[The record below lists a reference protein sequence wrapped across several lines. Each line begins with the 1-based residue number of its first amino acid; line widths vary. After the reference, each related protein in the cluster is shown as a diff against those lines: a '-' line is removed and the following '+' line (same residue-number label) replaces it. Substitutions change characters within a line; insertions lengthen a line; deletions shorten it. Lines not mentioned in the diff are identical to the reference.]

1 MGSAKRLAFAFAF
14 EAGLGLVAVGLGWIL
29 GVDPWK
35 LDGSM
40 WRAPALGLAAAL
52 PLIGAL
58 MATFTSS
65 WQPLVNL
72 RKIVRQ
78 MVGRFFGTLSVPG
91 VLLLSLGAG
100 FGEELLFRGF
110 LQDWVAGGLGPAAG
124 LVIAAL
130 AFGLLHWI
138 TTAYAV
144 YATVLGAYMGLLYL
158 ATGNILAP
166 VLCHAA
172 YDAFALLYV
181 ARRTGP
187 ESGGAAE
194 GT

>member
-14 EAGLGLVAVGLGWIL
+14 EAGLGLVALGLAWIL

-35 LDGSM
+35 LHGAM
-40 WRAPALGLAAAL
+40 WGAAALGLGAAL
-52 PLIGAL
+52 PLIGVL
-58 MATFTSS
+58 IATFAAS

-72 RKIVRQ
+72 RQIVRQ
-78 MVGRFFGTLSVPG
+78 MVSRFFGTLSIPG

-124 LVIAAL
+124 LVIAAV

-144 YATVLGAYMGLLYL
+144 YATILGAYMGLLYL

-181 ARRTGP
+181 ARRAGP
-187 ESGGAAE
+187 DGEVAPGA
-194 GT
+194 T